1 MCKIDL
7 ISFLNYYGWQ
17 NNKIA
22 YYIQMRMKEL
32 KEKYSLV
39 TKLIH
44 ARLQVLLCL
53 R

>member
-7 ISFLNYYGWQ
+7 TSLLNYYRWQ

-22 YYIQMRMKEL
+22 YYIQMKMKEL
-32 KEKYSLV
+32 NEKYSLV
-39 TKLIH
+39 TIVIH
-44 ARLQVLLCL
+44 ARLQVLLYQ